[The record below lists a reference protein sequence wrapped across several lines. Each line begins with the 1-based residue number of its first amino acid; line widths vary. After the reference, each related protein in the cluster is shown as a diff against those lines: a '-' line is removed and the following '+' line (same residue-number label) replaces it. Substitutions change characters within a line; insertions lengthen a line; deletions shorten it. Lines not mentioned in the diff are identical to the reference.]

1 MIGQLPS
8 CKSAFPRERPKA
20 AVDIAGLVR
29 GPIRRLADF
38 ASAWL
43 KRHAE
48 RRSLRSLGDHMLK
61 DMGISRRDI
70 EREFRDLGMH
80 RGHVAARRLN
90 IAWGGDGNAE
100 H

>member
-1 MIGQLPS
+1 
-8 CKSAFPRERPKA
+8 
-20 AVDIAGLVR
+20 
-29 GPIRRLADF
+29 
-38 ASAWL
+38 
-43 KRHAE
+43 
-48 RRSLRSLGDHMLK
+48 MLK
-61 DMGISRRDI
+61 DMGVSRRDI

>member
-1 MIGQLPS
+1 MIGYLLFR
-8 CKSAFPRERPKA
+8 KSAFPRERPKA

-29 GPIRRLADF
+29 GPIQRLADV
-38 ASAWL
+38 ASKRL

-48 RRSLRSLGDHMLK
+48 RRRLQSLGDHMLK
-61 DMGISRRDI
+61 DMGVSRRDV

>member
-8 CKSAFPRERPKA
+8 CKSALRRERPKA
-20 AVDIAGLVR
+20 AVDVADLVR

-38 ASAWL
+38 ASTWL
-43 KRHAE
+43 KRRAE
-48 RRSLRSLGDHMLK
+48 RRSLQSLGDHMLK